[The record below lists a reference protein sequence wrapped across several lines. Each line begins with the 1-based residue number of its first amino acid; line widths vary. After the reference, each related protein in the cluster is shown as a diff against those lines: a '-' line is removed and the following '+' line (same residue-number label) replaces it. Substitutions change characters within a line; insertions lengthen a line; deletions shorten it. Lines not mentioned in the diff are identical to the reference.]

1 MLGPCENYYIFKV
14 VSSYQ
19 PFLSCQNFAKLMNW
33 KFDIE
38 VILEVFNVQK
48 WRKQSKNLQIFMLVF
63 ECVTEDIEG

>member
-1 MLGPCENYYIFKV
+1 
-14 VSSYQ
+14 
-19 PFLSCQNFAKLMNW
+19 MNW